1 MKKLMMATVMMMG
14 LSGLAGAGEV
24 GPAWTCQI
32 KGKMSGHSLGFGLSG
47 SQLEG
52 QGVISCVS
60 LNGVATEV
68 PVKMKIEGIGL
79 GIGYTEYGEVE
90 VATANIGLASSPE
103 ALSGSFAMGPSAGFT
118 LIEAGLDVGIAVRLN
133 QAGGLSFELALL
145 GKQGQGLE
153 AKLQLQTFSLEALN

>member
-1 MKKLMMATVMMMG
+1 MKKLMMTAVMVMM
-14 LSGLAGAGEV
+14 AQVAQAKEV

-32 KGKMSGHSLGFGLSG
+32 KGKMTGHSLGFGISG
-47 SQLEG
+47 SKLEG
-52 QGVISCVS
+52 TGVISCIS
-60 LNGVATEV
+60 LNGVTTEV

-79 GIGYTEYGEVE
+79 GIGYTEFGEVE
-90 VATANIGLASSPE
+90 VATANIGLAASPE
-103 ALSGSFAMGPSAGFT
+103 SLSGSFAMGPSAGVT